1 LSTPTATTSV
11 WASRFIISA
20 IIQGAIITTLT
31 VLSVTGQLLFSSAI
45 NIIQYLSLSFDGPSK
60 WVFFGFIVYL
70 ILTVAIA
77 VTAVFYNHLETHM
90 RKNIRGSKKI
100 LAWTHLLGM
109 NVGGTAVAIT
119 MIFAGLIGSGILGVI
134 TGGGSASAVAKL
146 APNNGIMVQF
156 IPPIAVFATILAI
169 GVIAG
174 GIAFITTYLQKHPLS
189 TDNGMHYTE
198 ISDVEK

>member
-1 LSTPTATTSV
+1 MREKVGNNSGASRPTIGL
-11 WASRFIISA
+11 WGSRFIISA
-20 IIQGAIITTLT
+20 IIQGAIITGLT
-31 VLSVTGQLLFSSAI
+31 ILSVTVQLLLISSI

-77 VTAVFYNHLETHM
+77 VTAVFYDHLETQM
-90 RKNIRGSKKI
+90 RRDIRRFKTAF
-100 LAWTHLLGM
+100 AWTHLIAM

-119 MIFAGLIGSGILGVI
+119 MIFAGLMGSGILGVI
-134 TGGGSASAVAKL
+134 TGGGTASAVAKL

-156 IPPIAVFATILAI
+156 IPPIAIFAAILAI

-174 GIAFITTYLQKHPLS
+174 GVTFITTYLQK
-189 TDNGMHYTE
+189 
-198 ISDVEK
+198 